1 MNIIDAQDLRFR
13 YPAAEE
19 EQPAEYVLNG
29 VSIQVKA
36 GEFLAVLGHNGSGKS
51 TFAKHLNAILLP
63 EGGTVYVDGKDTR
76 DENNLLAIRETAG
89 MVFQNPD
96 NQLVA
101 TIVEEDVAFAPENLG
116 VAPEEIAR
124 RVDAALQTVGMTE
137 FRFHAPHLLSG
148 GQKQRI
154 AIAGVLAMEPRC
166 LVMDEPTAM
175 LDPIGR
181 REVMNT
187 VLQLNREKG
196 ITVVL
201 ITHHMEEAAL
211 AHRVVVMD
219 GGRVVLEGTPKEVFS
234 QPETMR
240 SVRLTVPQTVEVMEK
255 LDAGLDLRALSVEEC
270 ADQLMKY
277 LEK

>member
-1 MNIIDAQDLRFR
+1 MNIIDARELCFR
-13 YPAAEE
+13 YPAGEDDPTPE
-19 EQPAEYVLNG
+19 LVLDN
-29 VSIQVKA
+29 VSIQVRE

-63 EGGTVYVDGKDTR
+63 EGGTVWVDGKDTK

-116 VAPEEIAR
+116 VPPEEIAR

-137 FRFHAPHLLSG
+137 FRHHAPHLLSG

-166 LVMDEPTAM
+166 LVLDEATAM

-196 ITVVL
+196 ITVVH

-211 AHRVVVMD
+211 AHRIVVMD
-219 GGRVVLEGTPKEVFS
+219 GG
-234 QPETMR
+234 
-240 SVRLTVPQTVEVMEK
+240 
-255 LDAGLDLRALSVEEC
+255 
-270 ADQLMKY
+270 
-277 LEK
+277 

>member
-1 MNIIDAQDLRFR
+1 MNIIEAQDLRYR

-19 EQPAEYVLNG
+19 DPTPELVLDG
-29 VSIQVKA
+29 VTIQVKE

-76 DENNLLAIRETAG
+76 DENNLMAIRETAG

-101 TIVEEDVAFAPENLG
+101 TVVEEDVAFAPENMG
-116 VAPEEIAR
+116 VPPEEIAR
-124 RVDAALQTVGMTE
+124 RVDSALRTVGMTE
-137 FRFHAPHLLSG
+137 FRNHAPHLLSG

-175 LDPIGR
+175 LDPVGR

-211 AHRVVVMD
+211 AHRIVVMD
-219 GGRVVLEGTPKEVFS
+219 GGHVVLEGTPEQVFS
-234 QPETMR
+234 QPEKMR
-240 SVRLTVPQTVEVMEK
+240 SYRLTVPQTVELLEK
-255 LDAGLDLRALSVEEC
+255 LDAGLDLRALSVEQC
-270 ADQLMKY
+270 ADRIMKY

>member
-1 MNIIDAQDLRFR
+1 MNIIDARELCFR
-13 YPAAEE
+13 YPAGEDDPTPE
-19 EQPAEYVLNG
+19 LVLDN
-29 VSIQVKA
+29 VSIQVRE

-63 EGGTVYVDGKDTR
+63 EGGTVWVDGKDTK

-116 VAPEEIAR
+116 VPPEEIAR

-137 FRFHAPHLLSG
+137 FRHHAPHLLSG

-166 LVMDEPTAM
+166 LVLDEATAM

-196 ITVVL
+196 ITVVH

-211 AHRVVVMD
+211 AHRIVVMD
-219 GGRVVLEGTPKEVFS
+219 GGKVVLEGTPKEVFS
-234 QPETMR
+234 QPEKMR
-240 SVRLTVPQTVEVMEK
+240 SYRLTVPQTVELLEK
-255 LDAGLDLRALSVEEC
+255 LDAGLDLQALSVEEC

>member
-1 MNIIDAQDLRFR
+1 MNSIDARELCFR
-13 YPAAEE
+13 YPAGEDDPTPE
-19 EQPAEYVLNG
+19 LVLDN
-29 VSIQVKA
+29 VSIQVRE

-63 EGGTVYVDGKDTR
+63 EGGTVWVDGKDTK

-116 VAPEEIAR
+116 VPPEEIAR

-137 FRFHAPHLLSG
+137 FRHHAPHLLSG

-166 LVMDEPTAM
+166 LVLDEATAM

-196 ITVVL
+196 ITVVH

-211 AHRVVVMD
+211 ARRIVVMD
-219 GGRVVLEGTPKEVFS
+219 GGKVVLEGTPKEVFS
-234 QPETMR
+234 QPEKMR
-240 SVRLTVPQTVEVMEK
+240 SYRLTVPQTVELLEK
-255 LDAGLDLRALSVEEC
+255 LDAGLDLQALSVEEC